1 MIFSQLE
8 ENKGEAAENTDSVQ
22 LMGNANVFLRIPAV
36 QADFHF

>member
-22 LMGNANVFLRIPAV
+22 LMDNANVFLGFLPFR
-36 QADFHF
+36 ADFHF